1 MQRIPYLLIAAIFWI
16 SRSGWASDPFTGKWT
31 LDVKKSSYAS
41 GTCPK
46 SMVID
51 METVDRGIRYYSET
65 TYHNGSSSHA
75 QYTADYNG
83 TQVLVVGDYGMLLP
97 VSLQQVDSNTVVATY
112 SRALQVVATSRRVVS
127 RDGRFM
133 TITTTSRDRSGKNI
147 TNVGVYKKSGFVF
160 NAK

>member
-1 MQRIPYLLIAAIFWI
+1 MRSIPYLLIAAIFWT
-16 SRSGWASDPFTGKWT
+16 SHSVWASDPFAGRWI
-31 LDVKKSSYAS
+31 LNVKKSSYAP

-51 METVDRGIRYYSET
+51 METVDHGIRYYSET
-65 TYHNGSSSHA
+65 TYHNGSPSHA
-75 QYTADYNG
+75 QYTAGYNG
-83 TQVLVVGDYGMLLP
+83 AQVIVLGDYGMLLP
-97 VSLQQVDSNTVVATY
+97 VSLRQVDSNTVVATY

-133 TITTTSRDRSGKNI
+133 TITTTSRDRSGKNV
-147 TNVGVYKKSGFVF
+147 TNVGVYKKSGSVF

>member
-97 VSLQQVDSNTVVATY
+97 VSLQQVNSNTVVATY

-133 TITTTSRDRSGKNI
+133 TITTTSRDRSGKNV
-147 TNVGVYKKSGFVF
+147 TNVGVYEKSGSVF

>member
-1 MQRIPYLLIAAIFWI
+1 
-16 SRSGWASDPFTGKWT
+16 
-31 LDVKKSSYAS
+31 
-41 GTCPK
+41 
-46 SMVID
+46 
-51 METVDRGIRYYSET
+51 
-65 TYHNGSSSHA
+65 
-75 QYTADYNG
+75 
-83 TQVLVVGDYGMLLP
+83 MLLP